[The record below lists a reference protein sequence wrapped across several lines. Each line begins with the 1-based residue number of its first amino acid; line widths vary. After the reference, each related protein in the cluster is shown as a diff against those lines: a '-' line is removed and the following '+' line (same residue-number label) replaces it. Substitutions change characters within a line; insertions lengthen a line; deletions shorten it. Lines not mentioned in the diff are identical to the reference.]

1 MRPKTLRITRA
12 KAGLLVIDIQEK
24 LLPLIHEKERLIQNS
39 VRLIKAA
46 QILSVPIFVTEQ
58 YRKGLGLTDKQVASA
73 ITGFA
78 PIEKVTF
85 SSCGAEG
92 LVPALKE
99 RGLTDLLLC
108 GMEAH
113 ICVLQTCLDLLDQ
126 GFNVF
131 VVTDAISSRDPHN
144 SSVAVDRMSA
154 AGAVNVTIEM
164 ALFEMLERAAT
175 DDFKQILALVR

>member
-46 QILSVPIFVTEQ
+46 EILSVPIF
-58 YRKGLGLTDKQVASA
+58 
-73 ITGFA
+73 
-78 PIEKVTF
+78 
-85 SSCGAEG
+85 
-92 LVPALKE
+92 
-99 RGLTDLLLC
+99 
-108 GMEAH
+108 
-113 ICVLQTCLDLLDQ
+113 
-126 GFNVF
+126 
-131 VVTDAISSRDPHN
+131 VTDAISSRDPHN

-175 DDFKQILALVR
+175 DEFKQILALVR